1 MQYFLTFQINY
12 IIIMYL
18 KLLLYCCITLSLTS
32 YMSGHNHHDIL
43 SKLNIVHSHQA
54 EDGEEQQEAIIKD
67 EESEKKSYSRSSPHA
82 EMLAQ
87 FSEGYEHATW
97 QIMDEDDE
105 SGRSKRDVHHA
116 PTSFPQS
123 SRSLD
128 FIQQIKFDRDTDLAL
143 QELFGKCIIPEF
155 KCNPGSRFRS
165 YSGNCNNLFNPSL
178 GSHLTEFGRI
188 LPAEYDDQVSS
199 PRSHSFLAPK

>member
-1 MQYFLTFQINY
+1 MIFQINY

-18 KLLLYCCITLSLTS
+18 KLLFYCCITSSLTS
-32 YMSGHNHHDIL
+32 YMSGHNHHDIF
-43 SKLNIVHSHQA
+43 SKLNIVHPHQV
-54 EDGEEQQEAIIKD
+54 EDGEEHQEAIIKE
-67 EESEKKSYSRSSPHA
+67 EESGKKSYSRSSPHA

-87 FSEGYEHATW
+87 FSEGYEHATR

-105 SGRSKRDVHHA
+105 SGRSKRDVYHSS
-116 PTSFPQS
+116 TSFPQS

-128 FIQQIKFDRDTDLAL
+128 FIQQIKFDKDTDMAL

-155 KCNPGSRFRS
+155 KCNPESRFRS

-199 PRSHSFLAPK
+199 PRQNSFLPHK